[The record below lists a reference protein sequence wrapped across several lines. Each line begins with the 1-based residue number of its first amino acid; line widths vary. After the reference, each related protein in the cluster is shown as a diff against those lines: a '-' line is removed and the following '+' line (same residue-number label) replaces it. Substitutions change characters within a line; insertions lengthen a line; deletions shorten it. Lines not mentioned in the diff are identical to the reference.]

1 MFAIEDATVDK
12 KRHSPKVR
20 LGLLLTTILAVIG
33 STYAV
38 NILASSSVEYGQGIY
53 QIVACDSYV
62 NVSLEPTAT
71 VNGASYVGSFLIR
84 GLNVGDCA
92 GTTIRLRLFSAGS
105 ESPLDLFATPSN
117 TNVGNAVILS
127 IASGA
132 TLSTALDDVTLVNP
146 AGQNIEYGD
155 SSQSIDYNENLAEF
169 TISFSNPKALMSAV
183 DSIVLESAS
192 S

>member
-1 MFAIEDATVDK
+1 MINLEKTEDQSTA
-12 KRHSPKVR
+12 HSFKVR
-20 LGLLLTTILAVIG
+20 FLAFISLLLILVG
-33 STYAV
+33 TTYAV
-38 NILASSSVEYGQGIY
+38 NLLDRSNVEYGQGIY

-62 NVSLEPTAT
+62 NVSLQATAT
-71 VNGASYVGSFLIR
+71 IDGSSYVGSFLIR
-84 GLNVGDCA
+84 GLDVGDCA

-117 TNVGNAVILS
+117 TNVGDAVILS